1 MSNAEQ
7 LNKTDTCI
15 IWITGWPAGLLCP
28 LVVNVLWLFELLYH
42 WFPSYFFPFSWRR
55 HKKQYSGAFGWIFIE
70 SCLFI
75 IRRYFSPTSHF
86 QFPGARGTPRQ
97 SADCTAPFQAEHSG
111 IDWTDQG
118 RIQLFAS
125 PVPQVSPRMF
135 SRGFGIPS
143 GTVNHILSPGQQS
156 AVDRLKEDYFSH
168 LQAQYHK

>member
-15 IWITGWPAGLLCP
+15 IWITDWPAGLLCP

-42 WFPSYFFPFSWRR
+42 QLPSHFFFFSWRR
-55 HKKQYSGAFGWIFIE
+55 RKKQYSSAFGEPESLLNLACLSSDIIFH
-70 SCLFI
+70 L
-75 IRRYFSPTSHF
+75 F
-86 QFPGARGTPRQ
+86 QFPGARGTPHQ
-97 SADCTAPFQAEHSG
+97 PGSATPFQAEHSG

>member
-15 IWITGWPAGLLCP
+15 IWITDWPAGLLCP

-75 IRRYFSPTSHF
+75 IQRYFSQTSHF
-86 QFPGARGTPRQ
+86 QFPGARGPPCQ
-97 SADCTAPFQAEHSG
+97 SGSTASFQAEHSG